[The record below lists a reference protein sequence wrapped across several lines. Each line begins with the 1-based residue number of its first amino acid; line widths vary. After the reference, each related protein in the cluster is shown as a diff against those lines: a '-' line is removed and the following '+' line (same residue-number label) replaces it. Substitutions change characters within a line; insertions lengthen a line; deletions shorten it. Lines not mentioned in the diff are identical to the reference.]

1 MALDYG
7 IVTMRDGYDAT
18 KPIKIS
24 RFTIRDYHAQR
35 RWLSVPE
42 IFMYSSNIGAAK
54 MAEAVG
60 SEGQREFLSRLG
72 MLRPASIELPEVGSP
87 MVPSPWR
94 PINTMT
100 ISFGHGLAVS
110 PLQLA
115 SGAAAMVNGGVFHK
129 PTLIRRDGMET
140 PQGKRV
146 ISERTSREVRRL
158 MRLVVKNGTGRKA
171 SAEGYLVG
179 GKTGTADK
187 PKRGG
192 YSQRALISSF
202 ISAFP
207 ITNPH
212 YVVLVML
219 DEPRG
224 LASLPKLAQAYCSL
238 SHDFYESLNEFF
250 SLEGEVCARHQ
261 KTQPR
266 HRHHRHHGPRHA
278 KTRPH

>member
-35 RWLSVPE
+35 RRLSVPE

-115 SGAAAMVNGGVFHK
+115 SGAAAMVNGGIFHK

-158 MRLVVKNGTGRKA
+158 MRLVVENGTGRKA

-202 ISAFP
+202 IGAFP

-224 LASLPKLAQAYCSL
+224 NKSTHGYATGGWVAAPVVKRVIERVAPLLRVQPINEHSPEIKKELHITFKREGRQLAS
-238 SHDFYESLNEFF
+238 F
-250 SLEGEVCARHQ
+250 
-261 KTQPR
+261 
-266 HRHHRHHGPRHA
+266 
-278 KTRPH
+278 